1 MAKILMMSANV
12 ATLDLLEIKIFWNK
26 SYDVKISVYDVA
38 YEILLRDSNF
48 IVDVVM
54 RPKFG
59 NSSIP
64 MKKVIITSI

>member
-1 MAKILMMSANV
+1 MMSANV

-26 SYDVKISVYDVA
+26 CYDVKISVYDVA
-38 YEILLRDSNF
+38 IEILLRDSNF

>member
-38 YEILLRDSNF
+38 IEILLRDSNF

>member
-1 MAKILMMSANV
+1 MMSANV

-38 YEILLRDSNF
+38 IEILLRDSNF